1 MSSTCQQEYKYKRK
15 TDKERQVFVSWIKKE
30 FFFTYFKIV
39 LLLLEFE
46 TGIGSGNV
54 LEKRWRVFADDGL
67 CVVAA
72 NVVPLDAILVDVVED
87 AKAGLGCLVD
97 FKLGVVWLR
106 FLKVTSG
113 APGLISPAGR
123 FLIGASEFDTR
134 ARPEPAIDNER
145 LKIFSVASLEVAQ
158 TTARPNV
165 RQFLCALERNKTKK
179 LDEYN
184 FDLKN
189 VFFFFTLF
197 ENAEDHVVL
206 FDSLNANGVHAVL
219 TA

>member
-1 MSSTCQQEYKYKRK
+1 MYHGS
-15 TDKERQVFVSWIKKE
+15 KKE

-165 RQFLCALERNKTKK
+165 RQFL
-179 LDEYN
+179 
-184 FDLKN
+184 
-189 VFFFFTLF
+189 LF

-219 TA
+219 TAQVASVEPIALDVFVLGDVAAQKVPVTVALPLLGSVSAGLGFWKG

>member
-1 MSSTCQQEYKYKRK
+1 M
-15 TDKERQVFVSWIKKE
+15 DKKKS

-97 FKLGVVWLR
+97 FKLGVVWLS
-106 FLKVTSG
+106 FLKVTSS
-113 APGLISPAGR
+113 APWLVSPAGG
-123 FLIGASEFDTR
+123 FLISAGQFDSRTG
-134 ARPEPAIDNER
+134 PEP
-145 LKIFSVASLEVAQ
+145 SV
-158 TTARPNV
+158 N
-165 RQFLCALERNKTKK
+165 N
-179 LDEYN
+179 
-184 FDLKN
+184 
-189 VFFFFTLF
+189 
-197 ENAEDHVVL
+197 
-206 FDSLNANGVHAVL
+206 
-219 TA
+219 